1 VVIDLT
7 VALYEARIAAQEE
20 MKIGGQKEKA
30 AGRGGSGGRSG
41 GSRRSSGRPRSNDD
55 GNASKGQIDYA
66 SDIMDR
72 LDDAGEDSPISLKKF
87 KKLSYDDAS
96 SQLEELIE
104 IDPKNN

>member
-1 VVIDLT
+1 
-7 VALYEARIAAQEE
+7 VA
-20 MKIGGQKEKA
+20 GA
-30 AGRGGSGGRSG
+30 AGAPVDRGGVRADHD
-41 GSRRSSGRPRSNDD
+41 RMMT
-55 GNASKGQIDYA
+55 GQIDYA